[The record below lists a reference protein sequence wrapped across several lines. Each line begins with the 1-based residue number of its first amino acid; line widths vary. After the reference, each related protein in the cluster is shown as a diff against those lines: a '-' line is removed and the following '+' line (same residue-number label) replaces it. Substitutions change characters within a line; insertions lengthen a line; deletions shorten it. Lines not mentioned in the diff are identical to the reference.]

1 VEPDYNN
8 GRRALFQGRGGG
20 FAAIAAILPWSSTL
34 IHWND
39 NAGLAKA
46 VNTPNIWGSVRDFFN
61 SGAFGAMLLWG
72 FFILILPTI
81 MGLHE
86 HNDAFAIMEDKAER
100 FCDCCRS
107 PLACIFGTLTAILLI
122 RSFPSFNLRVVG
134 LWVIWLNNR
143 NNLPMFLLLR
153 QVLVLGR
160 ITGFLVGSP
169 LHSFG

>member
-1 VEPDYNN
+1 MGEYERCYLLPLEYSFELLLMQPIRVSIGWNN
-8 GRRALFQGRGGG
+8 ANVDLITVALSGLALFTLAVLLGMLY
-20 FAAIAAILPWSSTL
+20 AALVRR
-34 IHWND
+34 HMND
-39 NAGLAKA
+39 
-46 VNTPNIWGSVRDFFN
+46 T
-61 SGAFGAMLLWG
+61 
-72 FFILILPTI
+72 